1 MVAYQVTAVLDICY
15 LDLLTHKER
24 FGGEASSVVVKQLN
38 FYLHEGQI
46 AYTYQLNLFLSV
58 LKIVID

>member
-1 MVAYQVTAVLDICY
+1 MLDICY

-46 AYTYQLNLFLSV
+46 AYSYQLNLFLSV